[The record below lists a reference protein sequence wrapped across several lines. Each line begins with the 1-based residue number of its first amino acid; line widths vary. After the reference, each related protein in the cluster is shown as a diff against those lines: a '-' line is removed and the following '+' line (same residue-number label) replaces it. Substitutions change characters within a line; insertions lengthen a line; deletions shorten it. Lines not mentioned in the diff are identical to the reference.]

1 MARKHV
7 CAPPRRNIV
16 PMESHSDGQ
25 NAGYFSRTL
34 RTMLLALG
42 SSKPPL
48 FIGVSRLLRGNSY
61 IWRVH
66 VVIYERPTTDRIHHI
81 LQVVKAH
88 ALRWTFEAGIRE
100 AA

>member
-1 MARKHV
+1 
-7 CAPPRRNIV
+7 
-16 PMESHSDGQ
+16 MESHSDGQ

-81 LQVVKAH
+81 RQVVKAH
-88 ALRWTFEAGIRE
+88 APRWTFEAGIRE